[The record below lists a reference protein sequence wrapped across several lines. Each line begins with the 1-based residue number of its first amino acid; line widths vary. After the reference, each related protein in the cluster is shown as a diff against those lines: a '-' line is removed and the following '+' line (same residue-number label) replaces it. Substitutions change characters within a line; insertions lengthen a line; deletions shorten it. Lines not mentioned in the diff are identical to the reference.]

1 MHNTLVLSSSMNS
14 MHTATSFAP
23 EIHTQARETH
33 ALFADL
39 PLTKLNGKECHSERN

>member
-1 MHNTLVLSSSMNS
+1 MNSMHTLAS

-39 PLTKLNGKECHSERN
+39 PLPNSMEKNAKANNQMHKI